1 MIKKIIFLIF
11 KLFSKKKKKDEEDND
26 NTNYPL
32 W

>member
-1 MIKKIIFLIF
+1 MIKRIIILIF
-11 KLFSKKKKKDEEDND
+11 RLFSKKKKKDEKDND